1 MAWISAE
8 DEVELSNV
16 ESLGV
21 FWPASTYL
29 REKGVPIPNE
39 LYPLVQSE
47 HLGKTYEGVV
57 LDEDTHG
64 FPAGSWRQY
73 RTCKTV
79 QKMESSRF
87 FFCPVLLMSVVEEIA
102 CEVKT
107 KEQEHDQKGRT
118 DNR

>member
-87 FFCPVLLMSVVEEIA
+87 FFLPSVADERCWGNRLWSEDEGTRA
-102 CEVKT
+102 RP
-107 KEQEHDQKGRT
+107 KGT
-118 DNR
+118 DR